1 MRLQTSNSE
10 AEIEI
15 ENLQF
20 ILIKDEIN
28 KEAKL

>member
-10 AEIEI
+10 VEI

-28 KEAKL
+28 KEARL